1 MTRLTQD
8 AALLSRLHA
17 QCFTEVWSEES
28 FASLLSNPGAFAVVD
43 EKELGFILIQV
54 AAEQSEVLSVGVI
67 PAARRRG
74 IASHLLITALNC
86 AEERGATQMF
96 LEVDCL
102 NNQAIGLYQRHGF
115 VEVGR
120 RKGYYGHPD
129 GSKTDALMF
138 GVEFR
143 VPRVGNGVQLV

>member
-1 MTRLTQD
+1 MTRLTRD

-17 QCFTEVWSEES
+17 QCFTEIWSEES
-28 FASLLSNPGAFAVVD
+28 FASLLANPGAFALVD

-74 IASHLLITALNC
+74 IASDLVTTALNY
-86 AEERGATQMF
+86 ASEVGANHML

-120 RKGYYGHPD
+120 RKGYYRHAD
-129 GSKTDALMF
+129 GSKSDALMF
-138 GVEFR
+138 RVEFR
-143 VPRVGNGVQLV
+143 VPRVGNSMQLV